1 MSISFSTIYVNLHGK
16 TMIKIFALI
25 LFSFSSIAFA
35 QDTLPKSEIEIKLS
49 FVPLVKQAAPAV
61 VNIYAQ
67 RIIEERRSPFS
78 RDPFFRDF
86 FRNFG
91 QLQPRVQNS
100 LGSGVILS
108 ADGYVVSNYHV
119 VGGATDIRV
128 VLNDGREISGNVI
141 LSDQES
147 DLAVL
152 RLNTDE
158 TLPHLDLR
166 KSDTVEVGELVLA
179 IGNPFGVGQ
188 TVTNGI
194 ISGLA
199 RTGIASG
206 SAKGYFLQTDAPI
219 NPGNSGGA
227 LIDISGSLVGV
238 NTSILSRS
246 GGSNGIGFAIP
257 ADLVG
262 QFIIQAKAGRSS
274 FIRPWAGMRGQ
285 PITFEMAASLN
296 LHALSG
302 MIISE
307 LHELSPF
314 AQVGIKVGD
323 IITKVDGLD
332 INSPAEMLYRMSVL
346 GIGTTVDISYLSK
359 GTILSAKIDLV
370 EMPDMEVKEFIL
382 GSEFIFK
389 DLHISELTPEFQSKF
404 GLSFSSKGLIIL
416 DPGRMASRLG
426 LRRGDLLREVNGKS
440 VNSIG
445 GAISAI
451 SAVKTNGTI
460 TIIRSGRRVSLRFRF

>member
-1 MSISFSTIYVNLHGK
+1 
-16 TMIKIFALI
+16 MIRIFALI
-25 LFSFSSIAFA
+25 FFSFSSIVFA
-35 QDTLPKSEIEIKLS
+35 KDTVPQSEIEIKLS

-128 VLNDGREISGNVI
+128 VLHDGREISGDVI
-141 LSDQES
+141 LADEDS

-152 RLNTDE
+152 KINTDE
-158 TLPHLDLR
+158 ILPHLDLR

-262 QFIIQAKAGRSS
+262 QFLIQAKAGRSS

-296 LHALSG
+296 LPAMSG

-314 AQVGIKVGD
+314 SKVGIGVGD

-332 INSPAEMLYRMSVL
+332 INSPAEMLYRMSVV
-346 GIGTTVDISYLSK
+346 GIGTAVDVSYLSQ
-359 GTILSAKIDLV
+359 GILKSSKIDLV
-370 EMPDMEVKEFIL
+370 EMPNWEAKQIIL
-382 GSEFIFK
+382 GPEFIFM

-404 GLSFSSKGLIIL
+404 GLSFSSDGLIVL
-416 DPGRMASRLG
+416 DPGRIASRLG
-426 LRRGDLLREVNGKS
+426 LRRGDLLREVNRKPVGK
-440 VNSIG
+440 IED
-445 GAISAI
+445 AISAI
-451 SAVKTNGTI
+451 SSIKSSGSI
-460 TIIRSGRRVSLRFRF
+460 TIIRSGRRVSLRFRL

>member
-1 MSISFSTIYVNLHGK
+1 MLRI
-16 TMIKIFALI
+16 LI
-25 LFSFSSIAFA
+25 LIFFSFSSIAFA
-35 QDTLPKSEIEIKLS
+35 KDTVPKSETEIKLS

-61 VNIYAQ
+61 VNIYAK

-152 RLNTDE
+152 KLNSDE
-158 TLPHLDLR
+158 VLPYLELR

-227 LIDISGSLVGV
+227 LIDISGALIGV

-262 QFIIQAKAGRSS
+262 QFLIQAKEGRTS

-285 PITFEMAASLN
+285 PITFEMAASLG
-296 LHALSG
+296 LPAMSG

-314 AQVGIKVGD
+314 SLAGIQVGD

-332 INSPAEMLYRMSVL
+332 INSPEEMLYRMSVG
-346 GIGTTVDISYLSK
+346 GIGTTVDVSYLSQGIIK
-359 GTILSAKIDLV
+359 SVQIDLV
-370 EMPDMEVKEFIL
+370 EMPNIEAEQVIL
-382 GSEFIFK
+382 GPKFIFL

-404 GLSFSSKGLIIL
+404 GLSFSSKGLVVL
-416 DPGRMASRLG
+416 DPGRIAGRLG
-426 LRRGDLLREVNGKS
+426 LRSGDLLQEINGKS
-440 VNSIG
+440 VETVDEAMSSIG
-445 GAISAI
+445 SL
-451 SAVKTNGTI
+451 KGTGSI
-460 TIIRSGRRVSLRFRF
+460 TIRRSGRRISLRFRL

>member
-1 MSISFSTIYVNLHGK
+1 
-16 TMIKIFALI
+16 MIRIFALI
-25 LFSFSSIAFA
+25 FFSFSSIVFA
-35 QDTLPKSEIEIKLS
+35 KDTVPQSEIEIKLS

-128 VLNDGREISGNVI
+128 VLHDGREISGDVI
-141 LSDQES
+141 LADEDS

-152 RLNTDE
+152 KINTDE
-158 TLPHLDLR
+158 ILPHLDLR

-262 QFIIQAKAGRSS
+262 QFLVQAKAGRSS

-296 LHALSG
+296 LPAMSG

-314 AQVGIKVGD
+314 SKVGIGVGD

-332 INSPAEMLYRMSVL
+332 INSPAEMLYRMSVV
-346 GIGTTVDISYLSK
+346 GIGTAVDVSYLSQ
-359 GTILSAKIDLV
+359 GILKSSKIDLV
-370 EMPDMEVKEFIL
+370 EMPNWEAKQVTL
-382 GSEFIFK
+382 GPEFIFM

-404 GLSFSSKGLIIL
+404 GLSFSSDGLIVL
-416 DPGRMASRLG
+416 DPGRIASRLG
-426 LRRGDLLREVNGKS
+426 LRRGDLLGEVNGKPVDTIEDAVS
-440 VNSIG
+440 AINSIKSDG
-445 GAISAI
+445 S
-451 SAVKTNGTI
+451 I
-460 TIIRSGRRVSLRFRF
+460 TIIRSGRQVSLRFRL

>member
-1 MSISFSTIYVNLHGK
+1 
-16 TMIKIFALI
+16 MIRVFALI
-25 LFSFSSIAFA
+25 FFSFSSIVFA
-35 QDTLPKSEIEIKLS
+35 KDTVPQSEKETKLS
-49 FVPLVKQAAPAV
+49 FVPIVKQAAPAV

-67 RIIEERRSPFS
+67 RVIEERRSPFS

-128 VLNDGREISGNVI
+128 VLHDGREISGNVI
-141 LSDQES
+141 LADEDS

-152 RLNTDE
+152 KINTDE
-158 TLPHLDLR
+158 ILPYLDLR
-166 KSDTVEVGELVLA
+166 KSDTIEVGELVLA

-262 QFIIQAKAGRSS
+262 QFLIQAKAGRSS
-274 FIRPWAGMRGQ
+274 FIRPWAGMWGQ

-296 LHALSG
+296 LPAMSG
-302 MIISE
+302 IIISE

-314 AQVGIKVGD
+314 SKDGIGVGD

-332 INSPAEMLYRMSVL
+332 INSPAQMRYRMSVA
-346 GIGTTVDISYLSK
+346 GIGTAVEVSCLSQGIIK
-359 GTILSAKIDLV
+359 SSKIDLV
-370 EMPDMEVKEFIL
+370 EMPNVEAKHVTL
-382 GSEFIFK
+382 GPEFIFM
-389 DLHISELTPEFQSKF
+389 DLQISELTPEFQSEF
-404 GLSFSSKGLIIL
+404 GLSFSSKRLIVL
-416 DPGRMASRLG
+416 DPGRITSRLG
-426 LRRGDLLREVNGKS
+426 LRRGDLLSEISGKP
-440 VNSIG
+440 VDTIED
-445 GAISAI
+445 AISAI
-451 SAVKTNGTI
+451 SSIKSSGSI
-460 TIIRSGRRVSLRFRF
+460 KIIRSGRRVSLRFRL

>member
-1 MSISFSTIYVNLHGK
+1 MLRI
-16 TMIKIFALI
+16 LI
-25 LFSFSSIAFA
+25 LIFFSFSSIAFA
-35 QDTLPKSEIEIKLS
+35 KDTVPKSETEIKLS

-61 VNIYAQ
+61 VNIYAK

-128 VLNDGREISGNVI
+128 VLNDGREISGNII

-152 RLNTDE
+152 KLNSDE
-158 TLPHLDLR
+158 VLPYLELR

-227 LIDISGSLVGV
+227 LIDISGALIGV

-262 QFIIQAKAGRSS
+262 QFLIQAKEGRTS

-285 PITFEMAASLN
+285 PITFEMAASLG
-296 LHALSG
+296 LPAMSG

-314 AQVGIKVGD
+314 SLAGIQVGD

-332 INSPAEMLYRMSVL
+332 INSPEEMLYRMSVG
-346 GIGTTVDISYLSK
+346 GIGTTVDVSYFSQGIMK
-359 GTILSAKIDLV
+359 SSQIDLV
-370 EMPDMEVKEFIL
+370 GMPNVEAEQVTL
-382 GSEFIFK
+382 GPKFIFL

-404 GLSFSSKGLIIL
+404 GLSFSSKGLVVL
-416 DPGRMASRLG
+416 DPGRIAGRLG
-426 LRRGDLLREVNGKS
+426 LRSGDLLQEINGKS
-440 VNSIG
+440 VETVDEAMSSIG
-445 GAISAI
+445 SL
-451 SAVKTNGTI
+451 KGTGSI
-460 TIIRSGRRVSLRFRF
+460 TIRRSGRRISLRFRL

>member
-1 MSISFSTIYVNLHGK
+1 
-16 TMIKIFALI
+16 MIRIFALI
-25 LFSFSSIAFA
+25 FFSFSSIVFA
-35 QDTLPKSEIEIKLS
+35 KDTVPQSEIEIKLS

-128 VLNDGREISGNVI
+128 VLHDGREISGDVI
-141 LSDQES
+141 LADEDS

-152 RLNTDE
+152 KINTDE
-158 TLPHLDLR
+158 ILPHLDLR

-262 QFIIQAKAGRSS
+262 QFLVQAKAGRSS

-296 LHALSG
+296 LPAMSG

-314 AQVGIKVGD
+314 SKVGIGVGD
-323 IITKVDGLD
+323 ILTKVDGLD
-332 INSPAEMLYRMSVL
+332 INSPAEMLYRMSVV
-346 GIGTTVDISYLSK
+346 GIGTAVDVSYLSQ
-359 GTILSAKIDLV
+359 GILKSSKIDLV
-370 EMPDMEVKEFIL
+370 EMPNWEAKQVTL
-382 GSEFIFK
+382 GPEFIFM

-404 GLSFSSKGLIIL
+404 GLSFSSDGLIVL
-416 DPGRMASRLG
+416 DPGRIASRLG
-426 LRRGDLLREVNGKS
+426 LRRGDLLREVNRKPVGT
-440 VNSIG
+440 IED
-445 GAISAI
+445 AISAI
-451 SAVKTNGTI
+451 SSIKSSGSI
-460 TIIRSGRRVSLRFRF
+460 TIIRSGRRVSLRFRL

>member
-1 MSISFSTIYVNLHGK
+1 MVK
-16 TMIKIFALI
+16 KMIRIFALI
-25 LFSFSSIAFA
+25 FFSFSSIVFA
-35 QDTLPKSEIEIKLS
+35 KDTVPQSEIEIKLS
-49 FVPLVKQAAPAV
+49 FVPLVKQASPAV

-128 VLNDGREISGNVI
+128 VLHDGREISGDVI
-141 LSDQES
+141 LADEDS

-152 RLNTDE
+152 KINTDE
-158 TLPHLDLR
+158 ILPHLDLR

-257 ADLVG
+257 ADLIG
-262 QFIIQAKAGRSS
+262 QFLIQAKAGRSS

-296 LHALSG
+296 LPAMSG

-314 AQVGIKVGD
+314 SQVGIGIGD

-332 INSPAEMLYRMSVL
+332 INSPAEMLYRMSVV
-346 GIGTTVDISYLSK
+346 GIGTAVDVSYLSQ
-359 GTILSAKIDLV
+359 GILKSSKIDLV
-370 EMPDMEVKEFIL
+370 EMPNWEAKQVTL
-382 GSEFIFK
+382 GPEFIFM

-404 GLSFSSKGLIIL
+404 GLSFSSDGLIVL
-416 DPGRMASRLG
+416 DPGRIASRLG
-426 LRRGDLLREVNGKS
+426 LRRGDLLREINGKP
-440 VNSIG
+440 VGKIED
-445 GAISAI
+445 AISAI
-451 SAVKTNGTI
+451 GSIKSSGSI
-460 TIIRSGRRVSLRFRF
+460 TIIRSGRRVSLRFRL

>member
-1 MSISFSTIYVNLHGK
+1 
-16 TMIKIFALI
+16 MIRIFALI
-25 LFSFSSIAFA
+25 FFSFSSIVFA
-35 QDTLPKSEIEIKLS
+35 KDTVPTSEIEIKLS

-128 VLNDGREISGNVI
+128 VLHDGREISGDVI
-141 LSDQES
+141 LADEDS

-152 RLNTDE
+152 KINTDE
-158 TLPHLDLR
+158 MLPHLDLR

-262 QFIIQAKAGRSS
+262 QFLVQAKAGRSS

-296 LHALSG
+296 LPAMSG

-314 AQVGIKVGD
+314 SKVGIRVGD

-332 INSPAEMLYRMSVL
+332 INSPAEMLYRMSVV
-346 GIGTTVDISYLSK
+346 GIGTAVDVSYLSQ
-359 GTILSAKIDLV
+359 GILKSSKIDLV
-370 EMPDMEVKEFIL
+370 EMPNWEAKQITL
-382 GSEFIFK
+382 GPEFIFM
-389 DLHISELTPEFQSKF
+389 DLQISELTPEFQSKF
-404 GLSFSSKGLIIL
+404 GLSFSSDGLIVL
-416 DPGRMASRLG
+416 DPGRIASRLG
-426 LRRGDLLREVNGKS
+426 LRRGDLLGEVNRKPVGT
-440 VNSIG
+440 IED
-445 GAISAI
+445 AISAI
-451 SAVKTNGTI
+451 SSIKSSGGI
-460 TIIRSGRRVSLRFRF
+460 TIIRSGRRVSLRFRL

>member
-1 MSISFSTIYVNLHGK
+1 
-16 TMIKIFALI
+16 
-25 LFSFSSIAFA
+25 
-35 QDTLPKSEIEIKLS
+35 LS
-49 FVPLVKQAAPAV
+49 V
-61 VNIYAQ
+61 
-67 RIIEERRSPFS
+67 
-78 RDPFFRDF
+78 
-86 FRNFG
+86 
-91 QLQPRVQNS
+91 
-100 LGSGVILS
+100 
-108 ADGYVVSNYHV
+108 DGYVVSNYHV

-128 VLNDGREISGNVI
+128 VLHDGREISGKVI
-141 LSDQES
+141 LSDEES

-152 RLNTDE
+152 KLNTDE
-158 TLPHLDLR
+158 ILPHLDLR
-166 KSDTVEVGELVLA
+166 KSNTVEVGELVLA

-188 TVTNGI
+188 TVTSGI

-199 RTGIASG
+199 RTGIAFG

-257 ADLVG
+257 ADLVR
-262 QFIIQAKAGRSS
+262 QFLIQAKAGHSS

-302 MIISE
+302 VIISE
-307 LHELSPF
+307 LHELSPL

-332 INSPAEMLYRMSVL
+332 INSLAEMLYRLSVV
-346 GIGTTVDISYLSK
+346 GIGTAVDISYLSQ
-359 GTILSAKIDLV
+359 GIASSSKIDLF
-370 EMPDMEVKEFIL
+370 EMPDMKVKEVIL
-382 GSEFIFK
+382 GPEFIFM

-404 GLSFSSKGLIIL
+404 GLSFSSNGIIIL
-416 DPGRMASRLG
+416 DPGRIASRIG
-426 LRRGDLLREVNGKS
+426 LRRGDLLREINGTS
-440 VNSIG
+440 VNSIE

-451 SAVKTNGTI
+451 SAVKNYGTI
-460 TIIRSGRRVSLRFRF
+460 TISRSGRRVSVRFRF

>member
-1 MSISFSTIYVNLHGK
+1 
-16 TMIKIFALI
+16 MIRIFALI
-25 LFSFSSIAFA
+25 FFSFSSIVFA
-35 QDTLPKSEIEIKLS
+35 KDTVPQSEIEIKLS

-128 VLNDGREISGNVI
+128 VLHDGREISGDVI
-141 LSDQES
+141 LADEDS

-152 RLNTDE
+152 KINTDE
-158 TLPHLDLR
+158 ILPHLDLR

-262 QFIIQAKAGRSS
+262 QFLVQAKAGRSS

-296 LHALSG
+296 LPAMSG

-314 AQVGIKVGD
+314 SKVGIGVGD

-332 INSPAEMLYRMSVL
+332 INSPAEMLYRMSVV
-346 GIGTTVDISYLSK
+346 GIGTAVDVSYLSQ
-359 GTILSAKIDLV
+359 GILKSSKIDLV
-370 EMPDMEVKEFIL
+370 EMPNWEAKQVTL
-382 GSEFIFK
+382 GPEFIFM

-404 GLSFSSKGLIIL
+404 GLSFSSDGLIVL
-416 DPGRMASRLG
+416 DPGRIASRLG
-426 LRRGDLLREVNGKS
+426 LRRGDLLREVNRKPVGT
-440 VNSIG
+440 IED
-445 GAISAI
+445 AISAI
-451 SAVKTNGTI
+451 SSIKSSGSI
-460 TIIRSGRRVSLRFRF
+460 TIIRSGRRVSLRFRL

>member
-1 MSISFSTIYVNLHGK
+1 
-16 TMIKIFALI
+16 MIRIFALI
-25 LFSFSSIAFA
+25 FFSFSSTVFA
-35 QDTLPKSEIEIKLS
+35 KDTVPQSEIEIKLS

-67 RIIEERRSPFS
+67 RIIEERRSPFT

-86 FRNFG
+86 FQNFG

-128 VLNDGREISGNVI
+128 VLHDGREISGDVI
-141 LSDQES
+141 LADEDS

-152 RLNTDE
+152 KINTDE
-158 TLPHLDLR
+158 MLPHLDLR

-262 QFIIQAKAGRSS
+262 QFLVQAKAGRSS

-296 LHALSG
+296 LPAMSG

-314 AQVGIKVGD
+314 SKVGIGVGD

-332 INSPAEMLYRMSVL
+332 INSPAEMLYRMSVV
-346 GIGTTVDISYLSK
+346 GIGTAVDVSYLSQ
-359 GTILSAKIDLV
+359 GILKSSKIDLV
-370 EMPDMEVKEFIL
+370 EMPNWEAKQVTL
-382 GSEFIFK
+382 GPEFIFM

-404 GLSFSSKGLIIL
+404 GLSFSSDGLIVL
-416 DPGRMASRLG
+416 DPGRIASRLG
-426 LRRGDLLREVNGKS
+426 LRRGDLLREVNRKPVGT
-440 VNSIG
+440 IED
-445 GAISAI
+445 AISAI
-451 SAVKTNGTI
+451 SSIKSSGSI
-460 TIIRSGRRVSLRFRF
+460 TIIRSGRRVSLRFRL

>member
-1 MSISFSTIYVNLHGK
+1 MLRI
-16 TMIKIFALI
+16 LI
-25 LFSFSSIAFA
+25 LIFFSFSSIAFA
-35 QDTLPKSEIEIKLS
+35 KDTVPKSETEIKLS

-61 VNIYAQ
+61 VNIYAK

-152 RLNTDE
+152 KLNSDE
-158 TLPHLDLR
+158 VLPYLELR

-227 LIDISGSLVGV
+227 LIDISGALIGV

-262 QFIIQAKAGRSS
+262 QFLIQAKEGRTS

-285 PITFEMAASLN
+285 PITFEMAASLG
-296 LHALSG
+296 LPAMSG

-314 AQVGIKVGD
+314 SLAGIQVGD

-332 INSPAEMLYRMSVL
+332 INSPEEMLYRMSVG
-346 GIGTTVDISYLSK
+346 GIGTTVDVSYFSK
-359 GTILSAKIDLV
+359 GTIKSLKIDLV
-370 EMPDMEVKEFIL
+370 EMPNVKAEQVTL
-382 GSEFIFK
+382 GPKFIFL

-404 GLSFSSKGLIIL
+404 GLSFSSKGLVVL
-416 DPGRMASRLG
+416 DPGRIAGRLG
-426 LRRGDLLREVNGKS
+426 LRSGDLLQEINGKS
-440 VNSIG
+440 VETVDEAMSSIG
-445 GAISAI
+445 SL
-451 SAVKTNGTI
+451 KGTGSI
-460 TIIRSGRRVSLRFRF
+460 TIRRSGRRISLRFRL

>member
-1 MSISFSTIYVNLHGK
+1 
-16 TMIKIFALI
+16 MIRIFALI
-25 LFSFSSIAFA
+25 FFSFSSIVFA
-35 QDTLPKSEIEIKLS
+35 KDTVPQSEIEIKLS

-128 VLNDGREISGNVI
+128 VLHDGREISGDVI
-141 LSDQES
+141 LADEDS

-152 RLNTDE
+152 KINTDE
-158 TLPHLDLR
+158 ILPHLDLR

-262 QFIIQAKAGRSS
+262 QFLVQAKAGRSS

-296 LHALSG
+296 LPAMSG

-314 AQVGIKVGD
+314 SKVGIGVGD

-332 INSPAEMLYRMSVL
+332 INSPAEMLYRMSVV
-346 GIGTTVDISYLSK
+346 GIGTAVDVSYLSQ
-359 GTILSAKIDLV
+359 GILKSSKIDLV
-370 EMPDMEVKEFIL
+370 EMPNWEAKQITL
-382 GSEFIFK
+382 GPEFIFM

-404 GLSFSSKGLIIL
+404 GLSFSSDGLIVL
-416 DPGRMASRLG
+416 DPGRIASRLG
-426 LRRGDLLREVNGKS
+426 LRRGDLLREVNRKPVGT
-440 VNSIG
+440 IED
-445 GAISAI
+445 AISAI
-451 SAVKTNGTI
+451 SSIKSSGSI
-460 TIIRSGRRVSLRFRF
+460 TIIRSGRRVSLRFRL

>member
-1 MSISFSTIYVNLHGK
+1 
-16 TMIKIFALI
+16 MIRIFALI
-25 LFSFSSIAFA
+25 FFSFSSTVFA
-35 QDTLPKSEIEIKLS
+35 KDTVPQSEIEIKLS

-128 VLNDGREISGNVI
+128 VLHDGREISGDVI
-141 LSDQES
+141 LADEDS

-152 RLNTDE
+152 KINTDE
-158 TLPHLDLR
+158 ILPHLDLR

-262 QFIIQAKAGRSS
+262 QFLVQAKAGRSS

-296 LHALSG
+296 LPAMSG

-314 AQVGIKVGD
+314 SKVGIGVGD

-332 INSPAEMLYRMSVL
+332 INSPAEMLYRMSVV
-346 GIGTTVDISYLSK
+346 GIGKAVDVSYLSQ
-359 GTILSAKIDLV
+359 GILKSSKIDLV
-370 EMPDMEVKEFIL
+370 EMPNWEAKQVTL
-382 GSEFIFK
+382 GPEFIFM

-404 GLSFSSKGLIIL
+404 GLSFSSDGLIVL
-416 DPGRMASRLG
+416 DPGRIASRLG
-426 LRRGDLLREVNGKS
+426 LRRGDLLREVNRKP
-440 VNSIG
+440 VDTIED
-445 GAISAI
+445 AISAI
-451 SAVKTNGTI
+451 SSIKSSGSI
-460 TIIRSGRRVSLRFRF
+460 TIIRSGRRVSLRFRL

>member
-1 MSISFSTIYVNLHGK
+1 
-16 TMIKIFALI
+16 MIRIFALI
-25 LFSFSSIAFA
+25 FFSFSSIVFA
-35 QDTLPKSEIEIKLS
+35 KDTVPQSEIEIKLS

-67 RIIEERRSPFS
+67 RVIEGRRSPFS

-128 VLNDGREISGNVI
+128 VLHDGREISGNVI
-141 LSDQES
+141 LADEDS

-152 RLNTDE
+152 KINTDE
-158 TLPHLDLR
+158 MLPHLDLR
-166 KSDTVEVGELVLA
+166 KSDTIEVGELVLA

-262 QFIIQAKAGRSS
+262 QFLIQAKAGRSS

-296 LHALSG
+296 LPAMSG
-302 MIISE
+302 IIISE

-314 AQVGIKVGD
+314 SKDGIGVGD

-332 INSPAEMLYRMSVL
+332 INSPAEMLYRMSVA
-346 GIGTTVDISYLSK
+346 GIGTAVDVSYLSQ
-359 GTILSAKIDLV
+359 GILKSSKIDLV
-370 EMPDMEVKEFIL
+370 EMPNWEAKQVTL
-382 GSEFIFK
+382 GPEFIFM

-404 GLSFSSKGLIIL
+404 GLSFSSKGLIVL
-416 DPGRMASRLG
+416 DPGRITSRLG
-426 LRRGDLLREVNGKS
+426 LRRGDLLREINGKP
-440 VNSIG
+440 VDTIED
-445 GAISAI
+445 AISAI
-451 SAVKTNGTI
+451 SSIKSSGSI
-460 TIIRSGRRVSLRFRF
+460 TIIRSGRRVSLRFRL

>member
-1 MSISFSTIYVNLHGK
+1 
-16 TMIKIFALI
+16 MIRIFALI
-25 LFSFSSIAFA
+25 FFSFSSIVFA
-35 QDTLPKSEIEIKLS
+35 KDTVPQSEIEIKLS

-128 VLNDGREISGNVI
+128 VLHDGREISGDVI
-141 LSDQES
+141 LADEDS

-152 RLNTDE
+152 KINTDE
-158 TLPHLDLR
+158 ILPHLDLR

-262 QFIIQAKAGRSS
+262 QFLVQAKAGRSS

-296 LHALSG
+296 LPAMSG

-314 AQVGIKVGD
+314 SKVGIGVGD

-332 INSPAEMLYRMSVL
+332 INSPAEMLYRMSVA
-346 GIGTTVDISYLSK
+346 GIGTKVDISYLSK
-359 GTILSAKIDLV
+359 GITRTKKVDLV
-370 EMPDMEVKEFIL
+370 EMPNSNVEDIVL
-382 GSEFIFK
+382 GPKFIFQG
-389 DLHISELTPEFQSKF
+389 LHVSELTPEFQSKF
-404 GLSFSSKGLIIL
+404 GLSFSSKGLIVL
-416 DPGRMASRLG
+416 DPGRIAVRLG
-426 LRRGDLLREVNGKS
+426 LRSGDLLKEIDGKS
-440 VNSIG
+440 VETVED
-445 GAISAI
+445 AISAI
-451 SAVKTNGTI
+451 GSIKSNGSI
-460 TIIRSGRRVSLRFRF
+460 TISRSGRRIALRFRL

>member
-1 MSISFSTIYVNLHGK
+1 
-16 TMIKIFALI
+16 MIRIFALI
-25 LFSFSSIAFA
+25 FFSFSSIVFA
-35 QDTLPKSEIEIKLS
+35 KDTVPQSEIEIKLS

-128 VLNDGREISGNVI
+128 VLHDGREISGDVI
-141 LSDQES
+141 LADEDS

-152 RLNTDE
+152 KINTDE
-158 TLPHLDLR
+158 ILPHLDLR

-262 QFIIQAKAGRSS
+262 QFLVQAKAGRSS

-296 LHALSG
+296 LPAMSG

-314 AQVGIKVGD
+314 SKVGIGVGD

-332 INSPAEMLYRMSVL
+332 INSPAEMLYRMSVV
-346 GIGTTVDISYLSK
+346 GIGTAVDVSYLSQ
-359 GTILSAKIDLV
+359 GILKSSKIDLV
-370 EMPDMEVKEFIL
+370 EMPNWEAKQIIL
-382 GSEFIFK
+382 GPEFIFM

-404 GLSFSSKGLIIL
+404 GLSFSSDGLIVL
-416 DPGRMASRLG
+416 DPGRIASRLG
-426 LRRGDLLREVNGKS
+426 LRRGDLLREVNRKP
-440 VNSIG
+440 VDTIED
-445 GAISAI
+445 AISAI
-451 SAVKTNGTI
+451 SSIKSSGSI
-460 TIIRSGRRVSLRFRF
+460 TIIRSGRRVSLRFRL

>member
-1 MSISFSTIYVNLHGK
+1 MLRI
-16 TMIKIFALI
+16 LI
-25 LFSFSSIAFA
+25 LIFFSFSSIAFA
-35 QDTLPKSEIEIKLS
+35 KDTVPKSETEIKLS

-61 VNIYAQ
+61 VNIYAK

-152 RLNTDE
+152 KLNSDE
-158 TLPHLDLR
+158 VLPYLELR

-227 LIDISGSLVGV
+227 LIDISGALIGV

-257 ADLVG
+257 ADLVR
-262 QFIIQAKAGRSS
+262 QFLIQAKEGRTS

-285 PITFEMAASLN
+285 PITFEMAASLG
-296 LHALSG
+296 LPAMSG

-314 AQVGIKVGD
+314 SLAGIQVGD

-332 INSPAEMLYRMSVL
+332 INSPEEMLYRMSVG
-346 GIGTTVDISYLSK
+346 GIGTTVDVSYLSQSIIK
-359 GTILSAKIDLV
+359 SVQIDLV
-370 EMPDMEVKEFIL
+370 EMPNVKAEQVTL
-382 GSEFIFK
+382 GPKFIFL

-404 GLSFSSKGLIIL
+404 GLSFSSKGLVVL
-416 DPGRMASRLG
+416 DPGRIAGRLG
-426 LRRGDLLREVNGKS
+426 LRSGDLLQEINGKS
-440 VNSIG
+440 VETVDEAMSSIG
-445 GAISAI
+445 SL
-451 SAVKTNGTI
+451 KGTGSI
-460 TIIRSGRRVSLRFRF
+460 TIRRSGRRISLRFRL

>member
-1 MSISFSTIYVNLHGK
+1 MANQSL
-16 TMIKIFALI
+16 FALI
-25 LFSFSSIAFA
+25 FFSFSSIVFA
-35 QDTLPKSEIEIKLS
+35 KDTVPQSEIEIKLS

-67 RIIEERRSPFS
+67 RIIEERRSPFT

-86 FRNFG
+86 FQNFG

-128 VLNDGREISGNVI
+128 VLHDGREISGDII
-141 LSDQES
+141 LSDEDS

-152 RLNTDE
+152 KINIDE
-158 TLPHLDLR
+158 MLPHLDLR

-227 LIDISGSLVGV
+227 LIDISGLLVGV
-238 NTSILSRS
+238 NTSILSQS

-262 QFIIQAKAGRSS
+262 QFLVQAKAGRSS

-296 LHALSG
+296 LPAMSG

-314 AQVGIKVGD
+314 SKVGIGVGD

-332 INSPAEMLYRMSVL
+332 INSPAEMLYRMSVV
-346 GIGTTVDISYLSK
+346 GIGTAVDVSYLSQ
-359 GTILSAKIDLV
+359 GILKSSRIDLV
-370 EMPDMEVKEFIL
+370 EMPNWEAKQVTL
-382 GSEFIFK
+382 GPEFIFM
-389 DLHISELTPEFQSKF
+389 DLHISELTPEFQLKF
-404 GLSFSSKGLIIL
+404 VVNVIL
-416 DPGRMASRLG
+416 LG
-426 LRRGDLLREVNGKS
+426 LENNELL
-440 VNSIG
+440 
-445 GAISAI
+445 
-451 SAVKTNGTI
+451 TQ
-460 TIIRSGRRVSLRFRF
+460 RVE

>member
-1 MSISFSTIYVNLHGK
+1 
-16 TMIKIFALI
+16 MIRIFALI
-25 LFSFSSIAFA
+25 FFSFSSIVFA
-35 QDTLPKSEIEIKLS
+35 KDTVPNSEIEIKLS

-67 RIIEERRSPFS
+67 RIIEEKRSPFS

-128 VLNDGREISGNVI
+128 VLHDGREISGDVI
-141 LSDQES
+141 LADEDS

-152 RLNTDE
+152 KINTDE
-158 TLPHLDLR
+158 ILPHLDLR

-262 QFIIQAKAGRSS
+262 QFLVQAKAGRSS

-296 LHALSG
+296 LPAMSG

-314 AQVGIKVGD
+314 SKVGIGVGD

-332 INSPAEMLYRMSVL
+332 INSPAEMLYRMSVV
-346 GIGTTVDISYLSK
+346 GIGTAVDVSYLSQ
-359 GTILSAKIDLV
+359 GILKSSKIDLV
-370 EMPDMEVKEFIL
+370 EMPNWEAKQVTL
-382 GSEFIFK
+382 GPEFIFM

-404 GLSFSSKGLIIL
+404 GLSFSSDGLIVL
-416 DPGRMASRLG
+416 DPGRIASRLG
-426 LRRGDLLREVNGKS
+426 LRRGDLLREVNRKP
-440 VNSIG
+440 VDTIED
-445 GAISAI
+445 AISAI
-451 SAVKTNGTI
+451 SSIKSSGSI
-460 TIIRSGRRVSLRFRF
+460 TIIRSGRRVSLRFRL

>member
-1 MSISFSTIYVNLHGK
+1 
-16 TMIKIFALI
+16 MIRIFALI
-25 LFSFSSIAFA
+25 FFSFSSIVFA
-35 QDTLPKSEIEIKLS
+35 KDTVPQSEIEIKLS

-128 VLNDGREISGNVI
+128 VLHDGREISGDVI
-141 LSDQES
+141 LADEDS

-152 RLNTDE
+152 KINTDE
-158 TLPHLDLR
+158 ILPHLDLR

-262 QFIIQAKAGRSS
+262 QFLVQAKAGRSS

-296 LHALSG
+296 LPAMSG

-314 AQVGIKVGD
+314 SKVGIGVGD

-332 INSPAEMLYRMSVL
+332 INSPAEMLYRMSVV
-346 GIGTTVDISYLSK
+346 GIGTAVDVSYLSQ
-359 GTILSAKIDLV
+359 GILKSSKIDLV
-370 EMPDMEVKEFIL
+370 EMPNWEAKQVTL
-382 GSEFIFK
+382 GPEFIFM

-404 GLSFSSKGLIIL
+404 GLSFSSDGLIVL
-416 DPGRMASRLG
+416 DPGRIASRLG
-426 LRRGDLLREVNGKS
+426 LRRGDLLREVNRKPVGK
-440 VNSIG
+440 IED
-445 GAISAI
+445 AISAI
-451 SAVKTNGTI
+451 SSIKSSGSI
-460 TIIRSGRRVSLRFRF
+460 PIIRSGRRVSLRFRL

>member
-1 MSISFSTIYVNLHGK
+1 
-16 TMIKIFALI
+16 MIRIFALI
-25 LFSFSSIAFA
+25 FFSFSSIVFA
-35 QDTLPKSEIEIKLS
+35 KDTVPQSEIEIKLS

-128 VLNDGREISGNVI
+128 VLHDGREISGDVI
-141 LSDQES
+141 LADEDS

-152 RLNTDE
+152 KINTDE
-158 TLPHLDLR
+158 MLPHLDLR

-262 QFIIQAKAGRSS
+262 QFLIQAKAGRSS

-296 LHALSG
+296 LPAMSG

-314 AQVGIKVGD
+314 SKVGIGVGD

-332 INSPAEMLYRMSVL
+332 INSPAEMLYRMSVV
-346 GIGTTVDISYLSK
+346 GIGTAVDVSYLSQ
-359 GTILSAKIDLV
+359 GILKSSKIDLV
-370 EMPDMEVKEFIL
+370 EMPNWEAKQVTL
-382 GSEFIFK
+382 GPEFIFM

-404 GLSFSSKGLIIL
+404 GLSFSSDGLIVL
-416 DPGRMASRLG
+416 DPGRIASRLG
-426 LRRGDLLREVNGKS
+426 LRRGDLLGEVNGKP
-440 VNSIG
+440 VDTIED
-445 GAISAI
+445 AISAI
-451 SAVKTNGTI
+451 SSIKSNGSI
-460 TIIRSGRRVSLRFRF
+460 TIIRSGRRVSLRFRL

>member
-1 MSISFSTIYVNLHGK
+1 
-16 TMIKIFALI
+16 MIRIFALI
-25 LFSFSSIAFA
+25 FFSFSSIVFA
-35 QDTLPKSEIEIKLS
+35 EDTVPNSELEIKLS

-86 FRNFG
+86 FQNFG

-128 VLNDGREISGNVI
+128 VLHDGREISGDVI
-141 LSDQES
+141 LSDEDS

-152 RLNTDE
+152 KINSDE
-158 TLPHLDLR
+158 ILPHLDLR

-262 QFIIQAKAGRSS
+262 QFLIQAKAGRSS

-296 LHALSG
+296 LPAMSG

-314 AQVGIKVGD
+314 SKVGIGVGD

-332 INSPAEMLYRMSVL
+332 INSPAEMLYRMSVV
-346 GIGTTVDISYLSK
+346 GIGTAVDVSYLSQ
-359 GTILSAKIDLV
+359 GILKSSKIDLV
-370 EMPDMEVKEFIL
+370 EMPNWEAKHVTL
-382 GSEFIFK
+382 GQEFIFM

-404 GLSFSSKGLIIL
+404 GLSFSSDGLIVL
-416 DPGRMASRLG
+416 DPGRIASRLG
-426 LRRGDLLREVNGKS
+426 LRRGDLLREVNRKPVGT
-440 VNSIG
+440 IED
-445 GAISAI
+445 AISAI
-451 SAVKTNGTI
+451 SSIKSSGSI
-460 TIIRSGRRVSLRFRF
+460 TIIRSGRRVSLRFRL

>member
-1 MSISFSTIYVNLHGK
+1 MLR
-16 TMIKIFALI
+16 IFILI
-25 LFSFSSIAFA
+25 FFSFSSIAFTK
-35 QDTLPKSEIEIKLS
+35 DTVPKSETEIKLS

-61 VNIYAQ
+61 VNIYAK

-152 RLNTDE
+152 KLNSDE
-158 TLPHLDLR
+158 VLPYLELR

-227 LIDISGSLVGV
+227 LIDISGALIGV

-262 QFIIQAKAGRSS
+262 QFLIQAKEGRTS

-285 PITFEMAASLN
+285 PITFEMAASLG
-296 LHALSG
+296 LPAMSG

-314 AQVGIKVGD
+314 SLAGIQVGD

-332 INSPAEMLYRMSVL
+332 INSPEEMLYRMSVV
-346 GIGTTVDISYLSK
+346 GIGTTVDVSYFSQGIIK
-359 GTILSAKIDLV
+359 SVQIDLV
-370 EMPDMEVKEFIL
+370 EMPNIEAEQVIL
-382 GSEFIFK
+382 GPKFIFL

-404 GLSFSSKGLIIL
+404 GLSFSSKGLVVL
-416 DPGRMASRLG
+416 DPGRIAGRLG
-426 LRRGDLLREVNGKS
+426 LRSGDLLQEINGKS
-440 VNSIG
+440 VETVDEAMSSIG
-445 GAISAI
+445 SL
-451 SAVKTNGTI
+451 KGTGSI
-460 TIIRSGRRVSLRFRF
+460 TIRRSGRRISLRFRL

>member
-1 MSISFSTIYVNLHGK
+1 MLRI
-16 TMIKIFALI
+16 LI
-25 LFSFSSIAFA
+25 LIFFSFSSIAFA
-35 QDTLPKSEIEIKLS
+35 KDTVPKSETEIKLS

-61 VNIYAQ
+61 VNIYAK

-152 RLNTDE
+152 KLNSDE
-158 TLPHLDLR
+158 VLPYLELR

-227 LIDISGSLVGV
+227 LIDISGALIGV

-262 QFIIQAKAGRSS
+262 QFLIQAKEGRTS

-285 PITFEMAASLN
+285 PITFEMAASLG
-296 LHALSG
+296 LPAMSG

-314 AQVGIKVGD
+314 SLAGIQVGD

-332 INSPAEMLYRMSVL
+332 INSPEEMLYRMSVG
-346 GIGTTVDISYLSK
+346 GIGTTVDVSYFSQGIIK
-359 GTILSAKIDLV
+359 SVQIDLV
-370 EMPDMEVKEFIL
+370 EMPNIEAEQVIL
-382 GSEFIFK
+382 GPKFIFL

-404 GLSFSSKGLIIL
+404 GLSFSSKGLVVL
-416 DPGRMASRLG
+416 DPGRIAGRLG
-426 LRRGDLLREVNGKS
+426 LRSGDLLQEINGKS
-440 VNSIG
+440 VETVDEAMSSIG
-445 GAISAI
+445 SL
-451 SAVKTNGTI
+451 KGTGSI
-460 TIIRSGRRVSLRFRF
+460 TIRRSGRRISLRFRL

>member
-1 MSISFSTIYVNLHGK
+1 
-16 TMIKIFALI
+16 MIRIFALI
-25 LFSFSSIAFA
+25 FFSFSSIILAK
-35 QDTLPKSEIEIKLS
+35 DTVPQSELEIKLS

-86 FRNFG
+86 FKNFG

-108 ADGYVVSNYHV
+108 GDGYVVSNYHV

-128 VLNDGREISGNVI
+128 VLHDGREISGNVI
-141 LSDQES
+141 LSDEES

-152 RLNTDE
+152 KLNTDE
-158 TLPHLDLR
+158 MLPHLDLR

-262 QFIIQAKAGRSS
+262 QFLVQAKAGRSS

-296 LHALSG
+296 LPAMSG

-314 AQVGIKVGD
+314 SKVGIGVGD

-332 INSPAEMLYRMSVL
+332 INSPAEMLYRMSVA
-346 GIGTTVDISYLSK
+346 GIGAAVDISYLSK
-359 GTILSAKIDLV
+359 GTIKSSKIDLV
-370 EMPDMEVKEFIL
+370 EIPNLKGKQVTL
-382 GSEFIFK
+382 GPEFIFL
-389 DLHISELTPEFQSKF
+389 DLRISELTPEFQSKF
-404 GLSFSSKGLIIL
+404 GLSFSSTGLIVL
-416 DPGRMASRLG
+416 DPGRIASRLG
-426 LRRGDLLREVNGKS
+426 LRRGDLLREINGKS
-440 VNSIG
+440 VDTIEDVT
-445 GAISAI
+445 SAI
-451 SAVKTNGTI
+451 SSIENSGSI
-460 TIIRSGRRVSLRFRF
+460 TIIRSGRRVSLRFRL

>member
-1 MSISFSTIYVNLHGK
+1 MVEK
-16 TMIKIFALI
+16 MIRILI
-25 LFSFSSIAFA
+25 LTFFCISAVAFA
-35 QDTLPKSEIEIKLS
+35 KDTVPESEIEIKLS

-61 VNIYAQ
+61 VNIYAK

-128 VLNDGREISGNVI
+128 VLHDGREISGNVI

-152 RLNTDE
+152 KLNSDE
-158 TLPHLDLR
+158 VLPYLKLR

-227 LIDISGSLVGV
+227 LIDISGALIGV

-262 QFIIQAKAGRSS
+262 QFLIQAKEGRIS
-274 FIRPWAGMRGQ
+274 FVRPWAGMRGQ

-296 LHALSG
+296 LPAMSG
-302 MIISE
+302 MIVSE

-314 AQVGIKVGD
+314 SKVGIEVGD
-323 IITKVDGLD
+323 IITNVDGLH
-332 INSPAEMLYRMSVL
+332 INSPAEMLYRMSVA
-346 GIGTTVDISYLSK
+346 GIGTKVDISYLSK
-359 GTILSAKIDLV
+359 GLTRTKKVDLV
-370 EMPDMEVKEFIL
+370 EMPNSNVKDIVL
-382 GSEFIFK
+382 GPKLIFPE
-389 DLHISELTPEFQSKF
+389 LHISELTPEFQSKF
-404 GLSFSSKGLIIL
+404 GLPFSSKGLIVL
-416 DPGRMASRLG
+416 DTGRIAGRLG
-426 LRRGDLLREVNGKS
+426 LRSGDLLQEINGKP
-440 VNSIG
+440 VETIEE
-445 GAISAI
+445 AISAI
-451 SAVKTNGTI
+451 GSIKNNGSI
-460 TIIRSGRRVSLRFRF
+460 TINRSGRRIALRFRL

>member
-1 MSISFSTIYVNLHGK
+1 
-16 TMIKIFALI
+16 MIQIFALI
-25 LFSFSSIAFA
+25 FFSFSSIVFA
-35 QDTLPKSEIEIKLS
+35 KDTVPQSEIEIKLS
-49 FVPLVKQAAPAV
+49 FVPLVRQAAPAV

-128 VLNDGREISGNVI
+128 VLHDGREISGDVI
-141 LSDQES
+141 LADEDS

-152 RLNTDE
+152 KINTDE
-158 TLPHLDLR
+158 ILPHLDLR

-262 QFIIQAKAGRSS
+262 QFLVQAKAGRSS

-296 LHALSG
+296 LPAMSG

-314 AQVGIKVGD
+314 SKVGIGVGD

-332 INSPAEMLYRMSVL
+332 INSPAEMLYRMSVV
-346 GIGTTVDISYLSK
+346 GIGTAVDVSYLSQ
-359 GTILSAKIDLV
+359 GILKSSKIDLV
-370 EMPDMEVKEFIL
+370 EMPNWEAKQVTL
-382 GSEFIFK
+382 GPEFIFM

-404 GLSFSSKGLIIL
+404 GLSFSSDGLIVL
-416 DPGRMASRLG
+416 DPGRIASRLG
-426 LRRGDLLREVNGKS
+426 LRRGDLLREVNRKP
-440 VNSIG
+440 VDTIED
-445 GAISAI
+445 AVSAI
-451 SAVKTNGTI
+451 SSIKSSGSI
-460 TIIRSGRRVSLRFRF
+460 TIIRSGRRVSLRFRL

>member
-1 MSISFSTIYVNLHGK
+1 MLRI
-16 TMIKIFALI
+16 LI
-25 LFSFSSIAFA
+25 LIFFSFSSIAFA
-35 QDTLPKSEIEIKLS
+35 KDTVPKSETEIKLS

-61 VNIYAQ
+61 VNIYAK

-152 RLNTDE
+152 KLNSDE
-158 TLPHLDLR
+158 VLPYLELR

-227 LIDISGSLVGV
+227 LIDISGALIGV

-262 QFIIQAKAGRSS
+262 QFLIQAKEGRTS

-285 PITFEMAASLN
+285 PITFEMAASLG
-296 LHALSG
+296 LPAMSG

-314 AQVGIKVGD
+314 SLAGIQVGD

-332 INSPAEMLYRMSVL
+332 INSPEEMLYRMSVG
-346 GIGTTVDISYLSK
+346 GIGTTVDVSYFSK
-359 GTILSAKIDLV
+359 GIIKSLKIDLV
-370 EMPDMEVKEFIL
+370 EMPNVKAEQVTL
-382 GSEFIFK
+382 GPKFIFL

-404 GLSFSSKGLIIL
+404 GLSFSSKGLVVL
-416 DPGRMASRLG
+416 DPGRIAGRLG
-426 LRRGDLLREVNGKS
+426 LRSGDLLQEINGKS
-440 VNSIG
+440 VETVDEAMSSIG
-445 GAISAI
+445 SL
-451 SAVKTNGTI
+451 KGTGSI
-460 TIIRSGRRVSLRFRF
+460 TIRRSGRRISLRFRL

>member
-1 MSISFSTIYVNLHGK
+1 MLRI
-16 TMIKIFALI
+16 LI
-25 LFSFSSIAFA
+25 LIFFVFSSIAFA
-35 QDTLPKSEIEIKLS
+35 KDTVPKSETEIKLS

-61 VNIYAQ
+61 VNIYAK

-152 RLNTDE
+152 KLNSDE
-158 TLPHLDLR
+158 VLPYLELR

-206 SAKGYFLQTDAPI
+206 LAKGYFLQTDAPI

-227 LIDISGSLVGV
+227 LIDISGALIGV

-262 QFIIQAKAGRSS
+262 QFLIQAKEGRTS

-285 PITFEMAASLN
+285 PITFEMAASLG
-296 LHALSG
+296 LPAMSG

-307 LHELSPF
+307 LHKLSPF
-314 AQVGIKVGD
+314 SLAGIQVGD

-332 INSPAEMLYRMSVL
+332 INSPEEMLYRMSVG
-346 GIGTTVDISYLSK
+346 GIGTTVDVSYLSQSIIK
-359 GTILSAKIDLV
+359 SLKIDLV
-370 EMPDMEVKEFIL
+370 EMPNVKAEQVTL
-382 GSEFIFK
+382 G
-389 DLHISELTPEFQSKF
+389 P
-404 GLSFSSKGLIIL
+404 
-416 DPGRMASRLG
+416 
-426 LRRGDLLREVNGKS
+426 KS
-440 VNSIG
+440 VSY
-445 GAISAI
+445 
-451 SAVKTNGTI
+451 TH
-460 TIIRSGRRVSLRFRF
+460 LRAHETR

>member
-1 MSISFSTIYVNLHGK
+1 
-16 TMIKIFALI
+16 MIRIFALI
-25 LFSFSSIAFA
+25 FFSFSSIVFA
-35 QDTLPKSEIEIKLS
+35 KDTVPQSEIEIKLS

-128 VLNDGREISGNVI
+128 VLHDGREISGDVI
-141 LSDQES
+141 LADEDS

-152 RLNTDE
+152 KINTDE
-158 TLPHLDLR
+158 ILPHLDLR

-262 QFIIQAKAGRSS
+262 QFLVQAKAGRSS

-296 LHALSG
+296 LPAMSG

-314 AQVGIKVGD
+314 SKVGIGVGD

-332 INSPAEMLYRMSVL
+332 INSPAEMLYRMSVV
-346 GIGTTVDISYLSK
+346 GIGTAVDVSYLSQ
-359 GTILSAKIDLV
+359 GILKSSKIDLV
-370 EMPDMEVKEFIL
+370 EMPNWEAKQITL
-382 GSEFIFK
+382 GPEFIFM

-404 GLSFSSKGLIIL
+404 GLSFSSDGLIVL
-416 DPGRMASRLG
+416 DPGRIASRLG
-426 LRRGDLLREVNGKS
+426 LRRGDLLREVNGKP
-440 VNSIG
+440 VDTIQD
-445 GAISAI
+445 AISAI
-451 SAVKTNGTI
+451 SSIKSSGSI
-460 TIIRSGRRVSLRFRF
+460 TIIRSGRRVSLRFRL

>member
-1 MSISFSTIYVNLHGK
+1 
-16 TMIKIFALI
+16 MIRIFAI
-25 LFSFSSIAFA
+25 IFFSFSSIIFA
-35 QDTLPKSEIEIKLS
+35 KDTVPQSELEIKLS

-91 QLQPRVQNS
+91 QMQPRVQNS

-128 VLNDGREISGNVI
+128 VLHDGREISGNVI
-141 LSDQES
+141 LSDEES

-152 RLNTDE
+152 KLDTDE
-158 TLPHLDLR
+158 MLPHLDLR

-262 QFIIQAKAGRSS
+262 QFLVQAKAGRSS

-296 LHALSG
+296 LPAMSG
-302 MIISE
+302 MIVSE
-307 LHELSPF
+307 IHELSPF
-314 AQVGIKVGD
+314 SKVGIGVGD

-332 INSPAEMLYRMSVL
+332 INSPAEMLYRMSVV
-346 GIGTTVDISYLSK
+346 GIGTTVDVSYFSQGIIK
-359 GTILSAKIDLV
+359 SVQIDLV
-370 EMPDMEVKEFIL
+370 EMPNIEAEQVIL
-382 GSEFIFK
+382 GPKFIFL

-404 GLSFSSKGLIIL
+404 GLSFSSKGLVVL
-416 DPGRMASRLG
+416 DPGRIAGRLG
-426 LRRGDLLREVNGKS
+426 LRSGDLLQEINGKS
-440 VNSIG
+440 VETVDEAMSSIG
-445 GAISAI
+445 SL
-451 SAVKTNGTI
+451 KGTGSI
-460 TIIRSGRRVSLRFRF
+460 TIRRSGRRISLRFRL

>member
-1 MSISFSTIYVNLHGK
+1 
-16 TMIKIFALI
+16 MIRIFTLI
-25 LFSFSSIAFA
+25 FFSFSSIVFA
-35 QDTLPKSEIEIKLS
+35 KDTVPQSEIEIKLS

-128 VLNDGREISGNVI
+128 VLHDGREISGNVI
-141 LSDQES
+141 LSDEDS

-152 RLNTDE
+152 KINTDE
-158 TLPHLDLR
+158 MLPHLDLR

-262 QFIIQAKAGRSS
+262 QFLVQAKAGRSS

-296 LHALSG
+296 LPAMSG

-314 AQVGIKVGD
+314 SKVGIGVGD

-332 INSPAEMLYRMSVL
+332 INSPAEMLYRMSVV
-346 GIGTTVDISYLSK
+346 GIGTAVDVSYLSQ
-359 GTILSAKIDLV
+359 GILKSSKIDLV
-370 EMPDMEVKEFIL
+370 EMPNWEAKQIIL
-382 GSEFIFK
+382 GPEFIFM

-404 GLSFSSKGLIIL
+404 GLSFSSDGLIVL
-416 DPGRMASRLG
+416 DPGRIASRLG
-426 LRRGDLLREVNGKS
+426 LRRGDLLREVNRKPVGT
-440 VNSIG
+440 IED
-445 GAISAI
+445 AISAI
-451 SAVKTNGTI
+451 SSIKSSGSI
-460 TIIRSGRRVSLRFRF
+460 TIIRSGRRVSLRFRL

>member
-1 MSISFSTIYVNLHGK
+1 M
-16 TMIKIFALI
+16 
-25 LFSFSSIAFA
+25 
-35 QDTLPKSEIEIKLS
+35 
-49 FVPLVKQAAPAV
+49 
-61 VNIYAQ
+61 
-67 RIIEERRSPFS
+67 
-78 RDPFFRDF
+78 
-86 FRNFG
+86 
-91 QLQPRVQNS
+91 QPRVQNS

-128 VLNDGREISGNVI
+128 VLHDGREISGNVV
-141 LSDQES
+141 LSDEES

-152 RLNTDE
+152 KLNTDE
-158 TLPHLDLR
+158 MLPHLDLR

-262 QFIIQAKAGRSS
+262 QFLVQAKAGRSS

-296 LHALSG
+296 LPAMSG

-314 AQVGIKVGD
+314 SKVGIGVGD

-332 INSPAEMLYRMSVL
+332 INNPAEMLYRMSVA
-346 GIGTTVDISYLSK
+346 GIGAAVDVSYLSK
-359 GTILSAKIDLV
+359 GTIKSSKIDLV
-370 EMPDMEVKEFIL
+370 EIPNLKGKQVTL
-382 GSEFIFK
+382 GPEFIFL
-389 DLHISELTPEFQSKF
+389 DLRISELTPEFQSKF
-404 GLSFSSKGLIIL
+404 GLSFSSTGLIVL
-416 DPGRMASRLG
+416 DPGRIASRLG
-426 LRRGDLLREVNGKS
+426 LRRGDLLREINGKS
-440 VNSIG
+440 VDTIEE
-445 GAISAI
+445 ATSAI
-451 SAVKTNGTI
+451 SSIESSGSI
-460 TIIRSGRRVSLRFRF
+460 TIIRSGRRVSLRFRL

>member
-1 MSISFSTIYVNLHGK
+1 MLRI
-16 TMIKIFALI
+16 LI
-25 LFSFSSIAFA
+25 LIFFSFSSIAFA
-35 QDTLPKSEIEIKLS
+35 KDTVPKSETEIKLS

-61 VNIYAQ
+61 VNIYAK

-152 RLNTDE
+152 KLNSDE
-158 TLPHLDLR
+158 VLPYLELR

-227 LIDISGSLVGV
+227 LIDISGALIGV

-262 QFIIQAKAGRSS
+262 QFLIQAKEGRTS

-285 PITFEMAASLN
+285 PITFEMAASLG
-296 LHALSG
+296 LPAMSG

-314 AQVGIKVGD
+314 SLAGIQVGD

-332 INSPAEMLYRMSVL
+332 IHSPEEMLYRMSVG
-346 GIGTTVDISYLSK
+346 GIGTSVDVSYFSQGIMK
-359 GTILSAKIDLV
+359 SSKIDLV
-370 EMPDMEVKEFIL
+370 EMPNVEAEQVTL
-382 GSEFIFK
+382 GPKFIFL

-404 GLSFSSKGLIIL
+404 GLSFSSKGLVVL
-416 DPGRMASRLG
+416 DPGRIAGRLG
-426 LRRGDLLREVNGKS
+426 LRSGDLLQEINGKS
-440 VNSIG
+440 VETVDEAMSSIG
-445 GAISAI
+445 SL
-451 SAVKTNGTI
+451 KGTGSI
-460 TIIRSGRRVSLRFRF
+460 TIRRSGRRISLRFRL

>member
-1 MSISFSTIYVNLHGK
+1 
-16 TMIKIFALI
+16 MIRIFALI
-25 LFSFSSIAFA
+25 FFSFSSIVFA
-35 QDTLPKSEIEIKLS
+35 KDTVPQSEIEIKLS

-128 VLNDGREISGNVI
+128 VLHDGREISGNVI
-141 LSDQES
+141 LSDEDS

-152 RLNTDE
+152 KLNTDE
-158 TLPHLDLR
+158 MLPHLDLR

-262 QFIIQAKAGRSS
+262 QFLVQAKADRSS

-296 LHALSG
+296 LPAMSG

-314 AQVGIKVGD
+314 SKVGIGVGD

-332 INSPAEMLYRMSVL
+332 INSPAEMLYRMSVV
-346 GIGTTVDISYLSK
+346 GIGTAVDVSYLSQ
-359 GTILSAKIDLV
+359 GILKSSKIDLV
-370 EMPDMEVKEFIL
+370 EMPNWEAKQITL
-382 GSEFIFK
+382 GPEFIFM

-404 GLSFSSKGLIIL
+404 GLSFSSDGLIVL
-416 DPGRMASRLG
+416 DPGRIASRLG
-426 LRRGDLLREVNGKS
+426 LRRGDLLREVNRKPVGT
-440 VNSIG
+440 IED
-445 GAISAI
+445 AISAI
-451 SAVKTNGTI
+451 SSIKSSGSI
-460 TIIRSGRRVSLRFRF
+460 TIIRSGRRVSLRFRL

>member
-1 MSISFSTIYVNLHGK
+1 
-16 TMIKIFALI
+16 MIRIFALI
-25 LFSFSSIAFA
+25 FFSFSSIIFA
-35 QDTLPKSEIEIKLS
+35 KDTVPQSELDIKLS

-108 ADGYVVSNYHV
+108 GDGYVVSNYHV

-128 VLNDGREISGNVI
+128 VLHDGREISGNVI
-141 LSDQES
+141 LSDEDS

-152 RLNTDE
+152 KLNTDE
-158 TLPHLDLR
+158 ALPHLDLR

-206 SAKGYFLQTDAPI
+206 LAKGYFLQTDAPI

-262 QFIIQAKAGRSS
+262 QFLVQAKAGRSS

-296 LHALSG
+296 LPAMSG

-314 AQVGIKVGD
+314 SKVGIGVGD
-323 IITKVDGLD
+323 IIIKVDGLD
-332 INSPAEMLYRMSVL
+332 INSPAEMLYRMSVA
-346 GIGTTVDISYLSK
+346 GIGAAVDVSYLSK
-359 GTILSAKIDLV
+359 GTLKSSKIDLV
-370 EMPDMEVKEFIL
+370 EIPNLKGKQVTL
-382 GSEFIFK
+382 GPEFIFL
-389 DLHISELTPEFQSKF
+389 DLRISELTPEFQSKF
-404 GLSFSSKGLIIL
+404 GLSFSSTGLIVL
-416 DPGRMASRLG
+416 DPGRIASRLG
-426 LRRGDLLREVNGKS
+426 LRRGDLLREINGKS
-440 VNSIG
+440 VDTIEDVT
-445 GAISAI
+445 SAI
-451 SAVKTNGTI
+451 SSIQSSGSI
-460 TIIRSGRRVSLRFRF
+460 TIIRSGRQVSLRFRL